1 MAVWKDNNTL
11 RPGRLTEENL
21 NSTNKSKKVV
31 AKNKKHLK
39 QLRLQISRMKRAMKR
54 NSKKYKLRRRHHLE
68 NRKRGIK

>member
-39 QLRLQISRMKRAMKR
+39 REMQE
-54 NSKKYKLRRRHHLE
+54 KKKQ
-68 NRKRGIK
+68 